1 MKAITIIITAV
12 LSLNAVILFSAN
24 PGSPLEPAGNGVSS
38 TVVLSPET
46 PAEAT
51 FENESEPV
59 MAPPDPIS
67 LAPETPAE
75 ADFDDRIVSLAPE
88 TPEEADFE

>member
-12 LSLNAVILFSAN
+12 FSLSAVILFSAN
-24 PGSPLEPAGNGVSS
+24 PGSPLEPIRNGVSS

-51 FENESEPV
+51 FENESEPA
-59 MAPPDPIS
+59 MAPPDPVS
-67 LAPETPAE
+67 LAPETPDE
-75 ADFDDRIVSLAPE
+75 ADFNDCIVSLTPE